1 MSICCYVR
9 SNEMSSSFF
18 TLLQGPEIY
27 NDLQGKLD
35 YWVTGYG
42 TGGTFHG
49 TAKYLK
55 ENIPNAK
62 IILAEPGQ
70 ANLVGSRITTERN
83 ADGSPAGSHPA
94 FAA

>member
-1 MSICCYVR
+1 
-9 SNEMSSSFF
+9 MSSSFF
-18 TLLQGPEIY
+18 ALLQGPEIY